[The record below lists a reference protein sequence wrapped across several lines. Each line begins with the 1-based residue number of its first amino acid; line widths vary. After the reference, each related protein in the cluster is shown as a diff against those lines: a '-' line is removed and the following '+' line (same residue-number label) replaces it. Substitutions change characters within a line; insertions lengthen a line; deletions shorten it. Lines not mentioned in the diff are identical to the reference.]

1 MGERERGE
9 EEQIEVFS
17 LSLYDPVGLLE
28 FSLPLFFF
36 FRNTLRYLSG
46 TKSCKTFSA

>member
-28 FSLPLFFF
+28 FSLPPFF